1 MFQGVVDVLRTHVV
15 VHPRL
20 PELHLLL
27 LLSRNPRYLSLP
39 AEFSICSLATSLLR
53 LHRLICLI
61 LIIVL
66 DLIVLGMLRIH
77 CANARSRVRSV
88 DVLGVGCR
96 C

>member
-1 MFQGVVDVLRTHVV
+1 MLQGVVDVLRTHVV

-20 PELHLLL
+20 PELHLLP
-27 LLSRNPRYLSLP
+27 LLSCNYRYLSLL
-39 AEFSICSLATSLLR
+39 ADFSICSLAASILR
-53 LHRLICLI
+53 LYRLICLI

-66 DLIVLGMLRIH
+66 HLIVLGMLRIH